1 MFNSAKSYIVDAKND
16 FFARVQ
22 SSKFAL
28 FCADSLIFKNIDN
41 ITLVLLILTLIA
53 TAFCTSGVIGLFAIL
68 TSLSVA
74 FKLLVKK
81 GERLVASKLDFAITL
96 FLTVA
101 ILSLFGSSLFLLS
114 LKGFVKILIYIV
126 FYFCAFHFLY
136 SNRKAI
142 PLILAVI
149 ASLVT
154 FESVIGILQNHS
166 SILPIST
173 WQDTSNLDV
182 HEVMS
187 RCYGTLK
194 PYNPNLLA
202 GYILAGISSVF
213 YLGAINFLNNNKK
226 RTALFFAAL
235 LLSFLALIYSG
246 SRGGYLGLF
255 AFIAAM
261 MTVICLY
268 VKNTIGFENIK
279 KRYKN
284 ILIGISA
291 AVLLF
296 IVSTP
301 AIYKRILSIFA
312 FREDSSIS
320 FRLNVYEASFRMFLD
335 NFFIG
340 IGLGNQNFREI
351 YGLYM
356 KTTFDALGAY
366 SVPLEIAVEMG
377 IFGLLAFAY
386 FICLS
391 FKYCI
396 EILKSS
402 ESNKYKALA
411 ASIFLML
418 TATMVHGLWD
428 TVWYRPQVQIIFWLN
443 IAILNTLIL
452 KPKLTPV
459 KEL

>member
-1 MFNSAKSYIVDAKND
+1 
-16 FFARVQ
+16 
-22 SSKFAL
+22 
-28 FCADSLIFKNIDN
+28 
-41 ITLVLLILTLIA
+41 
-53 TAFCTSGVIGLFAIL
+53 
-68 TSLSVA
+68 
-74 FKLLVKK
+74 
-81 GERLVASKLDFAITL
+81 
-96 FLTVA
+96 
-101 ILSLFGSSLFLLS
+101 LS

-213 YLGAINFLNNNKK
+213 YLGAVNFLNNNKK

-255 AFIAAM
+255 AFISAM

-396 EILKSS
+396 KILKSS

-443 IAILNTLIL
+443 IAILNTLVL